1 MREIL
6 FRGKNYDGEWFEGL
20 LVKCRDGEYM
30 IDIGHHGSSVCKTV
44 IPETIGQYT
53 GLEDINGKKIFE
65 GDIVNVERCDGWNWA
80 GPATYDSPNVVVEWN
95 KGDAGFH
102 PYSNYDCDCG
112 IFYCSAETEIIGNI
126 HDNPEL
132 LKEKKFYELSE
143 V

>member
-30 IDIGHHGSSVCKTV
+30 IDIGHHGSSVYKTV

-53 GLEDINGKKIFE
+53 GMTDRNGKKIFE
-65 GDIVNVERCDGWNWA
+65 GDLVNVERCEGWNWS
-80 GPATYDSPNVVVEWN
+80 GPATYESPIVEVEWN
-95 KGDAGFH
+95 EGAAGFT
-102 PYSNYDCDCG
+102 PFCIYDCDCG
-112 IFYCSAETEIIGNI
+112 IYYFAVDVEVIGNI

-132 LKEKKFYELSE
+132 LEDAK
-143 V
+143 